1 MHFSKIAAMTIT
13 AFVSTVVADN
23 CFEGYLY
30 CSGNLLSQGK
40 RPLLYWPN
48 EEYTDA
54 YLQGDYAQT
63 INSALEARNQPTD
76 QRTIQRALFACLVDG
91 EIAFNQLCEGNCVNE
106 PFGSQKNDHC

>member
-13 AFVSTVVADN
+13 AFVTTVMADN

-30 CSGNLLSQGK
+30 CSGNLLS
-40 RPLLYWPN
+40 
-48 EEYTDA
+48 
-54 YLQGDYAQT
+54 QGDYAQT